1 MLARNKFLIFLF
13 AIILIPILLGMIP
26 LNFVQKMGSGCP
38 LNSHNPSLKCN
49 PCPFNSIVSNEIPEN
64 GALPSMFFIDGVY
77 NFIAFKVFNSNITP
91 PENSLQIIP
100 LRC

>member
-49 PCPFNSIVSNEIPEN
+49 PCPFNSIVSNEIPGN
-64 GALPSMFFIDGVY
+64 GALPSMFFIDEDSD
-77 NFIAFKVFNSNITP
+77 FITFKVFNPHTITSD
-91 PENSLQIIP
+91 NSLPIIP